1 MTATVEGK
9 QDGSEIDPALRL
21 LIVVPHPDDEA
32 FFLGGTIAYYA
43 RRGVEVSVIV
53 LTDGELGKAATYSNQ
68 YGGYV
73 AQSLSSGMRD
83 GFVID
88 RKRESQ
94 LAARLLGVKHIEF
107 LGFADSQVTWR
118 IHCHLQ
124 ERIEKIDPHVIIS
137 LSEAGIYPNPDH
149 SEAAVATMLA
159 IRSTLRSQRRHEGG
173 LLPSKPHCA
182 FRRYLTFISRNSSKS
197 FDKWSEL
204 DVPEEECCRVDIADL
219 IELKRDAGGT
229 FRTQAHWMQF
239 LEKVG
244 HFEIGH
250 EEFHER
256 ISLLPTCHG
265 TGDLF
270 HGIHEELCDLRF
282 SAFPYEPVR
291 YQSSRSL
298 GRIGCIDSILNCRLS
313 DLDSMWPIVLASG
326 FGKRLKSHKPKSL
339 ITVGTKPLI
348 DHTLEFLVKSILPN
362 QPVVV
367 IGPQGEQIIQNVRT
381 GVVFVEQ
388 SEPRGTAHAV
398 ACCRTALQDRKAKH
412 VLVVC
417 GDMPFI
423 RTESINNLVMRHLQ
437 GRSVITMG
445 TVCVPHFSFEY
456 GSFAQFGRIA
466 RDEGQN
472 IVGIVEYHDADSTQR
487 QITEINP
494 SVFCFSTDW
503 LWGNVGS
510 LDDRNSQ
517 QEYYLTDLVS
527 RAREQG
533 HLILSSQLTWREAI
547 GINTQADLAFAN
559 EIWARDNKSSQYPF
573 TVTME
578 LSKNFPTRGCHD
590 LCGWD
595 AACHADF

>member
-1 MTATVEGK
+1 MHGN
-9 QDGSEIDPALRL
+9 QHDGYLAQPL
-21 LIVVPHPDDEA
+21 
-32 FFLGGTIAYYA
+32 
-43 RRGVEVSVIV
+43 
-53 LTDGELGKAATYSNQ
+53 SN
-68 YGGYV
+68 
-73 AQSLSSGMRD
+73 GMRD
-83 GFVID
+83 GFVAD
-88 RKRESQ
+88 RKRESES
-94 LAARLLGVKHIEF
+94 AARLLGVKHIEF
-107 LGFADSQVTWR
+107 LGFADSQITWR
-118 IHCHLQ
+118 IHHHLR

-149 SEAAVATMLA
+149 SEAAIATMLA
-159 IRSTLRSQRRHEGG
+159 IRSTLKSERRHEGSV
-173 LLPSKPHCA
+173 LPFKPHFA
-182 FRRYLTFISRNSSKS
+182 FRRYLTFIARSACKS

-204 DVPEEECCRVDIADL
+204 DVPDDECCQIGIFEL
-219 IELKRDAGGT
+219 LELKRDAGRI

-244 HFEIGH
+244 HFEIGQ
-250 EEFHER
+250 EEYHER

-270 HGIHEELCDLRF
+270 HGIDEGLCDLRL

-291 YQSSRSL
+291 YESSRSL
-298 GRIGCIDSILNCRLS
+298 GQIGCIDSLLNCRLS
-313 DLDSMWPIVLASG
+313 DLDSMWPVVLASG
-326 FGKRLKSHKPKSL
+326 FGKRLKSYKPKSL

-348 DHTLEFLVKSILPN
+348 DHTLDFLTKSILTN
-362 QPVVV
+362 HPVVV
-367 IGPQGEQIIQNVRT
+367 IGPKGDQIIENVRT
-381 GVVFVEQ
+381 QVVFVEQ
-388 SEPRGTAHAV
+388 SEPRGTGHAV

-423 RTESINNLVMRHLQ
+423 RTESINNLIMRHLQ
-437 GRSVITMG
+437 TRSVITMG
-445 TVCVPHFSFEY
+445 TVCVPHFSSEY
-456 GSFAQFGRIA
+456 GSFAQFGRVV
-466 RDEGQN
+466 RDERKN
-472 IVGIVEYHDADSTQR
+472 IVGIVEYHDADSKHR

-503 LWGNVGS
+503 LWDNVDS

-527 RAREQG
+527 RAWGQG
-533 HLILSSQLTWREAI
+533 LLIASSQLAWREAI
-547 GINTQADLAFAN
+547 GINTQADLVLAN
-559 EIWARDNKSSQYPF
+559 AVWARDNKSSQDPF

-578 LSKNFPTRGCHD
+578 SSKNFPTRGCHD